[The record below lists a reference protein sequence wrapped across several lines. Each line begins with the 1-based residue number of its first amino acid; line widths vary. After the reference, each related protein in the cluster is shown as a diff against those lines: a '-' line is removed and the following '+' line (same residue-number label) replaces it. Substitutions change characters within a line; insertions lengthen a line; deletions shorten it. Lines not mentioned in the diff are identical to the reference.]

1 MVARVVT
8 LTEAKAKL
16 SEILDAVERGEEFV
30 IVRHGERIARL
41 RSYRVTEQEDG
52 ARAPTL
58 AARLRRLRDA
68 SAADRAV
75 VKEIFRREGRR
86 DGPRDGHRDGHR
98 EGGGLGAA
106 ELKKLAR
113 EGLE

>member
-8 LTEAKAKL
+8 LTEAKARL
-16 SEILDAVERGEEFV
+16 SELLDAVERGEEIV
-30 IVRHGERIARL
+30 IMRHGERIARL
-41 RSYRVTEQEDG
+41 RSYHRADEEDG
-52 ARAPTL
+52 IGAPTL

-75 VKEIFRREGRR
+75 AQEIFRREGR
-86 DGPRDGHRDGHR
+86 P
-98 EGGGLGAA
+98 LSA
-106 ELKKLAR
+106 EEFKKLAR

>member
-8 LTEAKAKL
+8 LTEAKARL
-16 SEILDAVERGEEFV
+16 SELLDAVERGEEIV
-30 IVRHGERIARL
+30 IMRHGERIARL
-41 RSYRVTEQEDG
+41 RSYQRADGNDG
-52 ARAPTL
+52 AGARTL

-75 VKEIFRREGRR
+75 AQEIFRREGR
-86 DGPRDGHRDGHR
+86 P
-98 EGGGLGAA
+98 LGA
-106 ELKKLAR
+106 EEFKKLAR